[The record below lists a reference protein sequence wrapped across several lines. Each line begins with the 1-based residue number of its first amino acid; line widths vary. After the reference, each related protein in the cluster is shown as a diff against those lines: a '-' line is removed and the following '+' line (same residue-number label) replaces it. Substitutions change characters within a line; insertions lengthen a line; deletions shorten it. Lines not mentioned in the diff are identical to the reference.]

1 MFKLTQTNRNGT
13 IARLNAGPPTICG
26 LSLEVGNLNM
36 RISGFGH
43 ALFGIAVAGLAIL
56 SLVHG
61 DFAPIAEPF
70 PAVLPWREVWT
81 YGSGAVLLAASA
93 GLLFARTALASAII
107 IGMYESVWAVTRA
120 YPVLLKPLIIGSWY
134 GFSEAL
140 GPLAGTWILYA
151 MLRRRYDAPAV
162 TAMTGDRALHVAR
175 VFFGAACVAYGAA
188 HFAYATFTATMVP
201 AWLPGRTGLA
211 YLTGAGHAAAGFALL
226 VGVLP
231 RLAATLEAVMMSLFG
246 VLVWLPSFFA
256 QPAPAWAPSAQI
268 QWSETFVTFLLAAS
282 AWIVAASLRST
293 PWGFAPSA
301 ATGQGLTGISISI
314 RSPTDRP

>member
-1 MFKLTQTNRNGT
+1 
-13 IARLNAGPPTICG
+13 LNAGLPTICG

-43 ALFGIAVAGLAIL
+43 ALFGIAVAGLALL
-56 SLVHG
+56 SLVYG
-61 DFAPIAEPF
+61 NFAPILDPF
-70 PAVLPWREVWT
+70 PALLPWSEVWA
-81 YGSGAVLLAASA
+81 YGLGAILLAASA
-93 GLLFARTALASAII
+93 GLFFARTALVSATI
-107 IGMYESVWAVTRA
+107 IGVYELVWAVARVL
-120 YPVLLKPLIIGSWY
+120 PVLLKPLVIGSWY

-140 GPLAGTWILYA
+140 GPLLGAWILYA
-151 MLRRRYDAPAV
+151 VLRRQYDASAV
-162 TAMTGDRALHVAR
+162 AVMTGDRALHVAR
-175 VFFGAACVAYGAA
+175 ALFGMACVVYGAA

-211 YLTGAGHAAAGFALL
+211 YLTGVGHAAAGFGLL

-231 RLAATLEAVMMSLFG
+231 RLAATLEAIMMSLFG

-256 QPAPAWAPSAQI
+256 QPAPEWAPSMQI

-293 PWGFAPSA
+293 PWGFTPTVPDDSA
-301 ATGQGLTGISISI
+301 A
-314 RSPTDRP
+314 PVK